1 MGARHRA
8 RPSSIQIIRVETV
21 AAKKC
26 RRAYIKQFHVS
37 SVLQLI
43 DFACTAQLPFTQQFL
58 FTCLCQN
65 HCARVNKSV
74 ASHKLWCIYETES
87 RL

>member
-1 MGARHRA
+1 MVVLFFNFILPDRDMGARHRA

-37 SVLQLI
+37 SV
-43 DFACTAQLPFTQQFL
+43 T
-58 FTCLCQN
+58 N
-65 HCARVNKSV
+65 
-74 ASHKLWCIYETES
+74 
-87 RL
+87 